1 MVTLRTLALLAAA
14 TLVASQTIES
24 LDPCGQTCYSDVK
37 AKAGT
42 FGCAA
47 DDMSCLCAVADFK
60 NGVHDCAKGA
70 CPAGYGDTVLA
81 AVNALCATA
90 APAAPTPEPTT
101 AAPAPPEATSTPT
114 PEAPITSTVPTSS
127 ISEAAATSSTTP
139 TASST
144 TTSTTPVVAGG
155 APTSTSTEE
164 AAAKTTEP
172 TTTSTTSTSESET
185 TSTPGSSQTNEPAG
199 LPVAAKAG
207 IGIGAG
213 AAAVAI
219 FGLVAWVLARQRRSK
234 RANGFSSKHMIK
246 ISDPAPGGGR
256 AFAGDNHYET
266 GLSEL
271 EMKSRRYE
279 DMVPRQQPRH
289 MV

>member
-24 LDPCGQTCYSDVK
+24 LDPCGQTCYNDVK

-70 CPAGYGDTVLA
+70 CPAAGYGDTVLA

-114 PEAPITSTVPTSS
+114 PEAPITSAVPTSS
-127 ISEAAATSSTTP
+127 ISEAAATASTTP

-164 AAAKTTEP
+164 AAAKTAEP
-172 TTTSTTSTSESET
+172 TTTSTTSSET
-185 TSTPGSSQTNEPAG
+185 TSTPESSQSKEPAG

-219 FGLVAWVLARQRRSK
+219 LGLVAWILARQRRSK